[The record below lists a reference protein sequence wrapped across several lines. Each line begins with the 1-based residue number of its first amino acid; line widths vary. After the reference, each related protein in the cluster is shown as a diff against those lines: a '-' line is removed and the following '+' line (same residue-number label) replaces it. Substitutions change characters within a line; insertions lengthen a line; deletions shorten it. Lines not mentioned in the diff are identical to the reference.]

1 MHTAVL
7 VIGAL
12 IGVWITWL
20 VFMLT
25 GRTDL
30 SLGHGRRLY
39 AGSVDDESRENVR
52 CNLNP
57 SDKVHECGGG
67 MLEFSLA
74 KDRATKIP
82 LFRVQTIT
90 VGWLCPA
97 CGEFVLEEK
106 PDQSDRQYEESR
118 REAGKVLKKILAFFP
133 KSESDEDKE

>member
-1 MHTAVL
+1 MTSL
-7 VIGAL
+7 VVGAL
-12 IGVWITWL
+12 VGIWSTWL

-30 SLGHGRRLY
+30 SLRRGRRLY

-57 SDKVHECGGG
+57 SDKAHECGGG
-67 MLEFSLA
+67 MFEFSLA
-74 KDRATKIP
+74 KDRATRIP
-82 LFRVQTIT
+82 LFRVQTII

-97 CGEFVLEEK
+97 CGEFVLEKK

-118 REAGKVLKKILAFFP
+118 REAGEVLKKILAFFP
-133 KSESDEDKE
+133 KSEPREDKE